1 MGMDSAL
8 RLGRSL
14 VGVGMAVAA
23 HVSLSGIDLEHG
35 ALGLHVCLHLRS
47 VVNGLRLRVLV
58 AAGFQEEELRHSR
71 ALNLRRQKTWCGC
84 VSQSIIDNVDM
95 APRCALPDIT
105 QAKIDLDRTLV
116 VCG

>member
-1 MGMDSAL
+1 MELETPHMGMDSAL

-58 AAGFQEEELRHSR
+58 AGLQGVALR
-71 ALNLRRQKTWCGC
+71 C
-84 VSQSIIDNVDM
+84 SIILN
-95 APRCALPDIT
+95 PRRLGT
-105 QAKIDLDRTLV
+105 
-116 VCG
+116 